1 MRRAAPAAA
10 PVAVDKEVKR
20 KQRMGDIKL
29 DLHRVLLDNLN
40 LAALEHATEAD
51 LRAEINAISAEHLND
66 NAIVLGR
73 EDRIILNKELYDEVT
88 GLGPL
93 ETLLQDESVND
104 ILVNGP
110 QQIFVER
117 SGKLELT
124 DVTFKDERHLL
135 RIIDKIVSAVGRR
148 VDESK
153 PYVDARLKDG
163 SRFNAMV
170 PPVAVDGSLVSIRKF
185 KKDKLGIDDLVQ
197 FGAFSEEMAAYLQA
211 AVSTR
216 LNVIVSGGT
225 GSGKTTTLNALSS
238 FIADD
243 ERILT
248 IEDTAELQLQQTHV
262 GRMES
267 RPPNV
272 EGKGEVSPRDCLKN
286 ALRMR
291 PDRIIVGETR
301 GEEVIDMLQAMN
313 TGHDGSM
320 TTIHANN
327 PRDGISRLEN
337 MVAMAGIEMPLKA
350 VRSQISSA
358 VNLIVQA
365 SRLQDGS
372 RRMTSITEITGME
385 GDVISMQ
392 EIFRFQ
398 RVGPDARQQD
408 HRPLSQPQACA
419 ATSPSASASGAM
431 ICPRPSLNPSQRSK
445 PHGHQCRTHH
455 LRSDLYRRAGARR
468 RASIWRL
475 FGRSISLNSRVNRR
489 LEMIEKG
496 DTPRGGAGQICA
508 RRCSSTRK
516 SKGIPLYSLWLSE
529 KAQKGRDC
537 LLPATADH
545 GDGRPFGSVLPWPDR
560 RHRDRSTRAHRRLHR
575 HGGRCCVYVGVHE
588 SQQAHGDHR
597 RTAPRCGRADG
608 ALLARRSPVH
618 QRHHHREQR
627 NPRPACL
634 RIRCDRG

>member
-1 MRRAAPAAA
+1 MFSKYKKEKPAMPAKLDAPATKQSEPDATKPAPTPTVMRKAAPTTPAQVT
-10 PVAVDKEVKR
+10 PIDKERKR
-20 KQRMGDIKL
+20 KERMGEIKL

-40 LAALEHATEAD
+40 LSALEHATEQD
-51 LRAEINAISAEHLND
+51 LRQEISAIASEHLQ
-66 NAIVLGR
+66 AQSIVLNR
-73 EDRIILNKELYDEVT
+73 EDRQTLTSELYDEVT

-93 ETLLQDESVND
+93 ETLLKDDTVND

-110 QQIFVER
+110 HQIFVER
-117 SGKLELT
+117 DGKLELS
-124 DVTFKDERHLL
+124 DITFKDERHLL

-148 VDESK
+148 VDESN

-185 KKDKLGIDDLVQ
+185 KKDKLGLDDLVQ
-197 FGAFSEEMAAYLQA
+197 FGAFTEEMAAYLQA
-211 AVSTR
+211 AVATR
-216 LNVIVSGGT
+216 LNIIVSGGT

-238 FIADD
+238 FIDNS

-320 TTIHANN
+320 TTIHANSA
-327 PRDGISRLEN
+327 RDGISRLEN
-337 MVAMAGIEMPLKA
+337 MIAMAGVEMPLKA

-385 GDVISMQ
+385 GEVISMQ
-392 EIFRFQ
+392 EIFRYQ
-398 RVGPDARQQD
+398 RVGLTPDNKIIGHFTATGVRSAYAERFRLWGYD
-408 HRPLSQPQACA
+408 LPPSIYEPIA
-419 ATSPSASASGAM
+419 A
-431 ICPRPSLNPSQRSK
+431 Q
-445 PHGHQCRTHH
+445 
-455 LRSDLYRRAGARR
+455 
-468 RASIWRL
+468 
-475 FGRSISLNSRVNRR
+475 
-489 LEMIEKG
+489 
-496 DTPRGGAGQICA
+496 
-508 RRCSSTRK
+508 
-516 SKGIPLYSLWLSE
+516 
-529 KAQKGRDC
+529 
-537 LLPATADH
+537 
-545 GDGRPFGSVLPWPDR
+545 
-560 RHRDRSTRAHRRLHR
+560 
-575 HGGRCCVYVGVHE
+575 
-588 SQQAHGDHR
+588 
-597 RTAPRCGRADG
+597 
-608 ALLARRSPVH
+608 
-618 QRHHHREQR
+618 
-627 NPRPACL
+627 
-634 RIRCDRG
+634 

>member
-1 MRRAAPAAA
+1 MFSRYKKSGAAPEKAAKVKAPVDTPKPQPAEAPPKPTSLRRPSPTQTAA
-10 PVAVDKEVKR
+10 PSPADKDRKR
-20 KQRMGDIKL
+20 KERLAEIKL
-29 DLHRVLLDNLN
+29 DLHRSLLDNLN
-40 LAALEHATEAD
+40 LAALDTATESD
-51 LRAEINAISAEHLND
+51 LRAEISSIAAEVLEERS
-66 NAIVLGR
+66 IVLNR
-73 EDRIILNKELYDEVT
+73 EDRATLTQELYDEVK

-93 ETLLQDESVND
+93 ETLLKDDSVND

-110 QQIFVER
+110 HQIFVER
-117 SGKLELT
+117 DGKLSLS
-124 DVTFKDERHLL
+124 DVTFKDEKHLL

-148 VDESK
+148 VDESN
-153 PYVDARLKDG
+153 PYVDARLADG

-170 PPVAVDGSLVSIRKF
+170 PPIAVDGSLVSIRKF
-185 KKDKLGIDDLVQ
+185 KKDKLGIDDLVR

-211 AVSTR
+211 AVATR

-238 FIADD
+238 FIDNA

-272 EGKGEVSPRDCLKN
+272 EGRGEVSPRDCLKN

-350 VRSQISSA
+350 VRSQIASA
-358 VNLIVQA
+358 VNLLVQA

-398 RVGPDARQQD
+398 RVGLSPDNKIIGHFTGTGVRSNFSERFRLWGYD
-408 HRPLSQPQACA
+408 LP
-419 ATSPSASASGAM
+419 PS
-431 ICPRPSLNPSQRSK
+431 IYEP
-445 PHGHQCRTHH
+445 
-455 LRSDLYRRAGARR
+455 
-468 RASIWRL
+468 
-475 FGRSISLNSRVNRR
+475 
-489 LEMIEKG
+489 
-496 DTPRGGAGQICA
+496 
-508 RRCSSTRK
+508 
-516 SKGIPLYSLWLSE
+516 
-529 KAQKGRDC
+529 
-537 LLPATADH
+537 
-545 GDGRPFGSVLPWPDR
+545 
-560 RHRDRSTRAHRRLHR
+560 
-575 HGGRCCVYVGVHE
+575 VGE
-588 SQQAHGDHR
+588 
-597 RTAPRCGRADG
+597 
-608 ALLARRSPVH
+608 
-618 QRHHHREQR
+618 
-627 NPRPACL
+627 
-634 RIRCDRG
+634 

>member
-1 MRRAAPAAA
+1 MFSRYKKPGEDAPEAAAPAKAKAA
-10 PVAVDKEVKR
+10 GDANTISLAEVEKKVAAKPAGVSRRPTPSKAGEVVPMDKEKKR
-20 KQRMGDIKL
+20 KERISDIKTTM
-29 DLHRVLLDNLN
+29 HKRLLEDLN
-40 LAALEHATEAD
+40 LAALETATESD
-51 LRAEINAISAEHLND
+51 LKAEISAITSEAMEELGMVLNRD
-66 NAIVLGR
+66 
-73 EDRIILNKELYDEVT
+73 ERITLNQDLYDEVR

-93 ETLLQDESVND
+93 ETLLKDESVND

-117 SGKLELT
+117 DGKLMLT

-148 VDESK
+148 VDESN
-153 PYVDARLKDG
+153 PYVDARLGDG

-185 KKDKLGIDDLVQ
+185 KKEKLAIDDLVN
-197 FGAFSEEMAAYLQA
+197 FGAFTEEMAAYLQA

-238 FIADD
+238 FIDD
-243 ERILT
+243 AERILT

-267 RPPNV
+267 RPANV
-272 EGKGEVSPRDCLKN
+272 EGKGAVSQRDCLRN

-320 TTIHANN
+320 TTIHANSA
-327 PRDGISRLEN
+327 RDGVSRLEN

-350 VRSQISSA
+350 VRAQIASA

-372 RRMTSITEITGME
+372 RRMTSITEVTGME

-392 EIFRFQ
+392 EVFRYQRTGLTPDNKIIGHFTATGVRSHYSERFRMWGYDLPPQIFEPF
-398 RVGPDARQQD
+398 
-408 HRPLSQPQACA
+408 
-419 ATSPSASASGAM
+419 
-431 ICPRPSLNPSQRSK
+431 K
-445 PHGHQCRTHH
+445 P
-455 LRSDLYRRAGARR
+455 
-468 RASIWRL
+468 
-475 FGRSISLNSRVNRR
+475 
-489 LEMIEKG
+489 E
-496 DTPRGGAGQICA
+496 
-508 RRCSSTRK
+508 
-516 SKGIPLYSLWLSE
+516 
-529 KAQKGRDC
+529 
-537 LLPATADH
+537 
-545 GDGRPFGSVLPWPDR
+545 
-560 RHRDRSTRAHRRLHR
+560 
-575 HGGRCCVYVGVHE
+575 
-588 SQQAHGDHR
+588 
-597 RTAPRCGRADG
+597 
-608 ALLARRSPVH
+608 
-618 QRHHHREQR
+618 
-627 NPRPACL
+627 
-634 RIRCDRG
+634 

>member
-1 MRRAAPAAA
+1 MFSRYKKEPAKPVAAPTTSGKQPTPKAPSAERAAPPPAAA
-10 PVAVDKEVKR
+10 PVAPPKPSMRKPAQRSAAQAAPADKERKR
-20 KQRMGDIKL
+20 KERLGEIKVE
-29 DLHRVLLDNLN
+29 LHRELLDNLN
-40 LAALEHATEAD
+40 LSALESASEQD
-51 LRAEINAISAEHLND
+51 LRNEIGAIASEVLQER
-66 NAIVLGR
+66 AIVLNR
-73 EDRIILNKELYDEVT
+73 EERALINQELYDEVT

-93 ETLLQDESVND
+93 EPLLKDETISD
-104 ILVNGP
+104 ILINGP
-110 QQIFVER
+110 QQVFIER
-117 SGKLELT
+117 DGKLQLSDT
-124 DVTFKDERHLL
+124 TFKDEKHLL

-148 VDESK
+148 VDESN
-153 PYVDARLKDG
+153 PYVDARLQDG

-170 PPVAVDGSLVSIRKF
+170 PPIAVDGSLVSIRKF
-185 KKDKLGIDDLVQ
+185 KKDKLGIDDLVN

-238 FIADD
+238 FIDNS

-248 IEDTAELQLQQTHV
+248 IEDTAELQLQQVHV

-327 PRDGISRLEN
+327 PRDGIARLEN
-337 MVAMAGIEMPLKA
+337 MIAMAGIEMPIKA

-372 RRMTSITEITGME
+372 RRMTSITEVTGME

-398 RVGPDARQQD
+398 RTGLGPENKIIG
-408 HRPLSQPQACA
+408 HFT
-419 ATSPSASASGAM
+419 ATGV
-431 ICPRPSLNPSQRSK
+431 RS
-445 PHGHQCRTHH
+445 HFSERFRLWGY
-455 LRSDLYRRAGARR
+455 DLP
-468 RASIWRL
+468 ASIY
-475 FGRSISLNSRVNRR
+475 
-489 LEMIEKG
+489 E
-496 DTPRGGAGQICA
+496 P
-508 RRCSSTRK
+508 
-516 SKGIPLYSLWLSE
+516 
-529 KAQKGRDC
+529 
-537 LLPATADH
+537 
-545 GDGRPFGSVLPWPDR
+545 SV
-560 RHRDRSTRAHRRLHR
+560 
-575 HGGRCCVYVGVHE
+575 G
-588 SQQAHGDHR
+588 
-597 RTAPRCGRADG
+597 
-608 ALLARRSPVH
+608 
-618 QRHHHREQR
+618 
-627 NPRPACL
+627 
-634 RIRCDRG
+634 

>member
-1 MRRAAPAAA
+1 MFSRYKKGDTAKAKPVAAPAAA
-10 PVAVDKEVKR
+10 AAPAPKASAPAPAQAPKAARRDLPRHTPTGGGDKERKR
-20 KQRMGDIKL
+20 KARIGEIKVEM
-29 DLHRVLLDNLN
+29 HKRLLEDLN
-40 LAALEHATEAD
+40 LAALETADERD
-51 LRAEINAISAEHLND
+51 LRAEIAAITGEALTDLGMVLN
-66 NAIVLGR
+66 R
-73 EDRIILNKELYDEVT
+73 EERASLNQDLYDEVR

-93 ETLLQDESVND
+93 ETLLKDDSVND

-117 SGKLELT
+117 AGKLELS
-124 DVTFKDERHLL
+124 DITFKDEKHLL

-148 VDESK
+148 VDESN
-153 PYVDARLKDG
+153 PYVDARLADG

-185 KKDKLGIDDLVQ
+185 KKEKLSVDDLVR
-197 FGAFSEEMAAYLQA
+197 FGAFTEEMAAYLQA

-238 FIADD
+238 FIDND

-267 RPPNV
+267 RPANV
-272 EGKGEVSPRDCLKN
+272 EGKGAVTQRDCLRN

-320 TTIHANN
+320 TTIHANSA
-327 PRDGISRLEN
+327 RDGVSRLEN
-337 MVAMAGIEMPLKA
+337 MIAMAGIEMPLKA

-372 RRMTSITEITGME
+372 RRMVSITEVTGME

-392 EIFRFQ
+392 EVFRYQ
-398 RVGPDARQQD
+398 RTGLTPDNKIIG
-408 HRPLSQPQACA
+408 HFT
-419 ATSPSASASGAM
+419 ATGV
-431 ICPRPSLNPSQRSK
+431 RS
-445 PHGHQCRTHH
+445 H
-455 LRSDLYRRAGARR
+455 
-468 RASIWRL
+468 
-475 FGRSISLNSRVNRR
+475 F
-489 LEMIEKG
+489 
-496 DTPRGGAGQICA
+496 
-508 RRCSSTRK
+508 
-516 SKGIPLYSLWLSE
+516 SE
-529 KAQKGRDC
+529 RFRMWGYD
-537 LLPATADH
+537 LPASLFE
-545 GDGRPFGSVLPWPDR
+545 PF
-560 RHRDRSTRAHRRLHR
+560 
-575 HGGRCCVYVGVHE
+575 
-588 SQQAHGDHR
+588 
-597 RTAPRCGRADG
+597 
-608 ALLARRSPVH
+608 
-618 QRHHHREQR
+618 
-627 NPRPACL
+627 NPK
-634 RIRCDRG
+634 

>member
-1 MRRAAPAAA
+1 MFSKYKKASDAAPARKPAAVVDLAPPPAATAAKSVVRKAAQPAAAA
-10 PVAVDKEVKR
+10 PIDKDVKR
-20 KQRMGDIKL
+20 KQRMGEIKL
-29 DLHRVLLDNLN
+29 ELHRALLDNLN

-51 LRAEINAISAEHLND
+51 LRQEINAISAEIL
-66 NAIVLGR
+66 AEKSIVLNR
-73 EDRIILNKELYDEVT
+73 EDRMTLNSELFDEVT

-93 ETLLQDESVND
+93 ETLLKDDSVND

-117 SGKLELT
+117 DGKLQLT
-124 DVTFKDERHLL
+124 DVTFKDEKHLL

-148 VDESK
+148 VDESN
-153 PYVDARLKDG
+153 PYVDARLQDG

-185 KKDKLGIDDLVQ
+185 KKDKLAIDDLVN
-197 FGAFSEEMAAYLQA
+197 FGAFTEEMAAYLQA
-211 AVSTR
+211 AVATR
-216 LNVIVSGGT
+216 LNIIVSGGT

-238 FIADD
+238 FIDNA

-267 RPPNV
+267 RPANV

-320 TTIHANN
+320 TTIHANSA
-327 PRDGISRLEN
+327 RDGVSRLEN
-337 MVAMAGIEMPLKA
+337 MIAMAGIEMPLKA

-392 EIFRFQ
+392 EIFRYQ
-398 RVGPDARQQD
+398 RVGLTPDNKIIGHFTATGVRSHYAERFRMWGYD
-408 HRPLSQPQACA
+408 LPSSIYEPIA
-419 ATSPSASASGAM
+419 A
-431 ICPRPSLNPSQRSK
+431 Q
-445 PHGHQCRTHH
+445 
-455 LRSDLYRRAGARR
+455 
-468 RASIWRL
+468 
-475 FGRSISLNSRVNRR
+475 
-489 LEMIEKG
+489 
-496 DTPRGGAGQICA
+496 
-508 RRCSSTRK
+508 
-516 SKGIPLYSLWLSE
+516 
-529 KAQKGRDC
+529 
-537 LLPATADH
+537 
-545 GDGRPFGSVLPWPDR
+545 
-560 RHRDRSTRAHRRLHR
+560 
-575 HGGRCCVYVGVHE
+575 
-588 SQQAHGDHR
+588 
-597 RTAPRCGRADG
+597 
-608 ALLARRSPVH
+608 
-618 QRHHHREQR
+618 
-627 NPRPACL
+627 
-634 RIRCDRG
+634 

>member
-1 MRRAAPAAA
+1 MFSRYKKSGAAQAKPVPKATAAAAA
-10 PVAVDKEVKR
+10 PSAAPIAQAAQQQSSLRRPLPTKPGQVAPMDKERKR
-20 KQRMGDIKL
+20 KERLSEIKL
-29 DLHRVLLDNLN
+29 DMHRALLDNLN
-40 LAALEHATEAD
+40 LGALDTATEAE
-51 LRAEINAISAEHLND
+51 LRAEIGEITGEVLNERS
-66 NAIVLGR
+66 IVLNR
-73 EDRIILNKELYDEVT
+73 EDRSTLTQELYDEVR

-93 ETLLQDESVND
+93 ETLLKDDTVND

-117 SGKLELT
+117 DGKLELS
-124 DVTFKDERHLL
+124 DITFKDEKHLL

-148 VDESK
+148 VDESN
-153 PYVDARLKDG
+153 PYVDARLQDG

-185 KKDKLGIDDLVQ
+185 KKDKLGIDDLVR

-211 AVSTR
+211 AVACR

-238 FIADD
+238 FIDND

-248 IEDTAELQLQQTHV
+248 IEDTAELQLQQIHV

-350 VRSQISSA
+350 VRSQIASA

-385 GDVISMQ
+385 GEVISMQ
-392 EIFRFQ
+392 ELFRFQ
-398 RVGPDARQQD
+398 RVGLSPDNKIIG
-408 HRPLSQPQACA
+408 HFT
-419 ATSPSASASGAM
+419 ATGV
-431 ICPRPSLNPSQRSK
+431 RS
-445 PHGHQCRTHH
+445 HYSERFRLWGY
-455 LRSDLYRRAGARR
+455 DLP
-468 RASIWRL
+468 ASIY
-475 FGRSISLNSRVNRR
+475 
-489 LEMIEKG
+489 E
-496 DTPRGGAGQICA
+496 
-508 RRCSSTRK
+508 
-516 SKGIPLYSLWLSE
+516 
-529 KAQKGRDC
+529 
-537 LLPATADH
+537 
-545 GDGRPFGSVLPWPDR
+545 
-560 RHRDRSTRAHRRLHR
+560 
-575 HGGRCCVYVGVHE
+575 
-588 SQQAHGDHR
+588 
-597 RTAPRCGRADG
+597 
-608 ALLARRSPVH
+608 PVKP
-618 QRHHHREQR
+618 E
-627 NPRPACL
+627 
-634 RIRCDRG
+634 

>member
-1 MRRAAPAAA
+1 MFSRYKKSEEEAAQPVETPAAPAAPAGGATKA
-10 PVAVDKEVKR
+10 PAATRRAPQAAPAQAAPLDKDRKR
-20 KQRMGDIKL
+20 KERLLDIKSE
-29 DLHRVLLDNLN
+29 LHKSLLDNLN
-40 LAALEHATEAD
+40 LGALETASEAD
-51 LRAEINAISAEHLND
+51 LRAEITSIAAESLEEMGVVLN
-66 NAIVLGR
+66 R
-73 EDRIILNKELYDEVT
+73 EERSTLTQELYDEVT

-93 ETLLQDESVND
+93 EPLLQDDTVND

-110 QQIFVER
+110 QQVFVER

-124 DVTFKDERHLL
+124 DTTFKDEKHLL

-148 VDESK
+148 VDESN
-153 PYVDARLKDG
+153 PYVDARLADG

-170 PPVAVDGSLVSIRKF
+170 PPIAVDGSLVSIRKF
-185 KKDKLGIDDLVQ
+185 KKEKLAIDDLVK
-197 FGAFSEEMAAYLQA
+197 FGAFTEEMAAYLQA

-238 FIADD
+238 FIDNS

-272 EGKGEVSPRDCLKN
+272 EGKGAVTPRDCLKN

-320 TTIHANN
+320 TTIHANSA
-327 PRDGISRLEN
+327 RDGVSRLEN
-337 MVAMAGIEMPLKA
+337 MIAMAGIEMPLKA
-350 VRSQISSA
+350 MRSQISSA

-398 RVGPDARQQD
+398 RVGLSPDNKILG
-408 HRPLSQPQACA
+408 HFT
-419 ATSPSASASGAM
+419 ATGVRSHYSERFKMWGYDIPPS
-431 ICPRPSLNPSQRSK
+431 IYEPF
-445 PHGHQCRTHH
+445 
-455 LRSDLYRRAGARR
+455 RA
-468 RASIWRL
+468 
-475 FGRSISLNSRVNRR
+475 
-489 LEMIEKG
+489 E
-496 DTPRGGAGQICA
+496 
-508 RRCSSTRK
+508 
-516 SKGIPLYSLWLSE
+516 
-529 KAQKGRDC
+529 
-537 LLPATADH
+537 
-545 GDGRPFGSVLPWPDR
+545 
-560 RHRDRSTRAHRRLHR
+560 
-575 HGGRCCVYVGVHE
+575 
-588 SQQAHGDHR
+588 
-597 RTAPRCGRADG
+597 
-608 ALLARRSPVH
+608 
-618 QRHHHREQR
+618 
-627 NPRPACL
+627 
-634 RIRCDRG
+634 